1 MEINKNSL
9 VRHMEKLCQE
19 IGPRATG
26 SAGNRA
32 AVDYAAETFRS
43 LGYHV
48 QLQEF
53 PCMDWQNDGAELIVD
68 GCSVEVEAAEYAL
81 PCDVRGELVCIQ
93 TLQELQT
100 ADLTDK
106 ICVLYGDL
114 CKEPLMPKSM
124 TFWNPEEHQAI
135 IRELEQKQPLA
146 VITVSFLAD
155 VPVPIIQDGDFNV
168 PCGTVK
174 GKFLSL
180 LLNKKQASL
189 RLLTERR
196 PAVSA
201 NIIATYGT
209 GTKLAYSAHIDTKPT
224 TPGALDNGTGVAVL
238 LTLAEQLIQ
247 KPLENQLEFIL
258 FNGED
263 YYSMPGE
270 MTFMEHSLKQ
280 PAEYALAFNVDGA
293 GMQNS
298 SISYS
303 LYECSEPLTAQL
315 DTFALKYPTVEKVE
329 PWPMGDHMLF
339 AGAGIPAV
347 AIASTQMYLLMEA
360 VMHTPKDNLSIVDF
374 QRLEEA
380 VQFLAELTQ
389 TVNRTNE

>member
-1 MEINKNSL
+1 MESIKNSL
-9 VRHMEKLCQE
+9 GRHMEKLCQE

-26 SAGNRA
+26 SAGNQA
-32 AVDYAAETFRS
+32 AVEYAAETFRS
-43 LGYHV
+43 LGYEV
-48 QLQEF
+48 RLQEF

-68 GCSVEVEAAEYAL
+68 GQSVEVEAAEYAM
-81 PCDVRGELVCIQ
+81 PCYVSGELVCVQ
-93 TLQELQT
+93 TIEEL
-100 ADLTDK
+100 AAVDLTNK
-106 ICVLYGDL
+106 ICMMYGEL

-124 TFWNPEEHQAI
+124 VFWNPEEHQAI

-146 VITVSFLAD
+146 VITVSFLED

-174 GKFLSL
+174 GSL
-180 LLNKKQASL
+180 LPSLLNKKTATL
-189 RLLTERR
+189 RLMTERK
-196 PAVSA
+196 PATAA
-201 NIIATYGT
+201 NVIATFGK
-209 GTKLAYSAHIDTKPT
+209 GKKLAYSAHIDTKPT
-224 TPGALDNGTGVAVL
+224 TPGALDNGTGVAIL

-247 KPLENQLEFIL
+247 TERENQLEFVL

-270 MTFMEHSLKQ
+270 MTFMEQSLSQ
-280 PAEYALAFNVDGA
+280 PAEYAFAINVDGA

-298 SISYS
+298 TVSYS
-303 LYECSEPLTAQL
+303 LYECSEQLTNQL
-315 DTFALKYPTVEKVE
+315 ENFATNYPTVEKVE

-347 AIASTQMYLLMEA
+347 AVASTQMYLLMET

-374 QRLEEA
+374 QRLEET
-380 VQFLAELTQ
+380 VIFLSELTRLKQ
-389 TVNRTNE
+389 AQHK